1 MFRYLTSGESHGEG
15 LYVILEGVPAGLK
28 VDLDY
33 INHEL
38 SRRQLGY
45 GRGERM
51 KIEKDE
57 AQILTGVRG
66 GFATGAP
73 ITIKVKNRDYEN
85 WEKFMR
91 TTGEIEPG
99 REVTVPRPGH
109 ADLAG
114 GLKYGHKDLRNV
126 LERASAR
133 ETAVRVAAGAVA
145 KLFLAEFGVR
155 IYSHVLRIGSVE
167 VEYPGGL
174 PEEELKKADEHPL
187 RCLDAQVEGRMLKWV
202 DRARENGDT
211 LGGIFEVVVFGLP
224 PGLGSY
230 VHWDRKLDGRLA
242 GALMAIPSAKGVEIG
257 DGIALANIPGRMA
270 VDEIYYEN
278 GHFYRKTNRA
288 GGLEGGVTNGM
299 PLIAKV
305 SLKPIP
311 TQVKPLKSVD
321 IVTKETKPAQVE
333 RSDITAV
340 PAAGVVGEAVTALVL
355 MESFLEKFGGDR
367 IEETKR
373 NYQNYLQS
381 IANY

>member
-1 MFRYLTSGESHGEG
+1 MLRYLTAGESHGEG
-15 LYVILEGVPAGLK
+15 LYAILEGVPAGLK
-28 VDLDY
+28 IDLEY

-66 GFATGAP
+66 NITTGAP
-73 ITIKVKNRDYEN
+73 ITLSVKNQDYEN
-85 WEKFMR
+85 WERFMHA
-91 TTGEIEPG
+91 TGDIEPG

-145 KLFLAEFGVR
+145 KLFLNKFGVR
-155 IYSHVLRIGSVE
+155 IYSHVLRVGSVE

-187 RCLDAQVEGRMLKWV
+187 RCLDPQVESRMLKWV

-224 PGLGSY
+224 VGLGSFS
-230 VHWDRKLDGRLA
+230 HWDRKLDGRLA

-270 VDEIYYEN
+270 VDEIYYET
-278 GHFYRKTNRA
+278 GRFYRKTNRA

-299 PLIAKV
+299 PLVVKV
-305 SLKPIP
+305 ALKPIP

-321 IVTKETKPAQVE
+321 IITKEEKPAQVE
-333 RSDITAV
+333 RSDVTAV

-355 MESFLEKFGGDR
+355 MENFLEKFGGDHM
-367 IEETKR
+367 EEILF
-373 NYQNYLQS
+373 NYQNYLEVT
-381 IANY
+381 AKY

>member
-1 MFRYLTSGESHGEG
+1 MLRYLTAGESHGEG
-15 LYVILEGVPAGLK
+15 LYAILEGVPAGLII
-28 VDLDY
+28 DLEY

-66 GFATGAP
+66 NITTGAP
-73 ITIKVKNRDYEN
+73 ITLSVKNQDYEN
-85 WEKFMR
+85 WERFMHA
-91 TTGEIEPG
+91 TGDIEPG

-145 KLFLAEFGVR
+145 KLFLNKFGVR
-155 IYSHVLRIGSVE
+155 IYSHVLRVGSVE

-187 RCLDAQVEGRMLKWV
+187 RCLDPQVESRMLKWV

-224 PGLGSY
+224 VGLGSFS
-230 VHWDRKLDGRLA
+230 HWDRKLDGRLA

-270 VDEIYYEN
+270 VDEIYYET
-278 GHFYRKTNRA
+278 GRFYRKTNRA

-299 PLIAKV
+299 PLVVKV
-305 SLKPIP
+305 ALKPIP

-321 IVTKETKPAQVE
+321 IITKEEKPAQVE
-333 RSDITAV
+333 RSDVTAV

-355 MESFLEKFGGDR
+355 MENFLEKFGGDHM
-367 IEETKR
+367 EEILF
-373 NYQNYLQS
+373 NYQNYLEVT
-381 IANY
+381 AKY